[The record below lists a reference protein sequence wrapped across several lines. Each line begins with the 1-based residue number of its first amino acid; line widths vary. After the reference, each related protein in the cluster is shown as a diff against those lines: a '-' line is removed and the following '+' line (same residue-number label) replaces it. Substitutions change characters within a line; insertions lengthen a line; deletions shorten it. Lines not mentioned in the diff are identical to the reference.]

1 MRKVALVSVITRLYF
16 IAALTLSFSHL
27 VHAGHKGGLTW
38 EAWTVPFMIDGIACI
53 GLIMRSAD
61 FASRTRA
68 IGFRVQIVAG
78 LLSLAGNVYAAHN
91 AGTAVFG
98 VATVALFV
106 FSEWLSDQIKS
117 AAAEAAE
124 LAATEAATKKAAAIA
139 KGRATRAHKAA
150 SAPAKKAAATRRRK
164 AEVATLEASLLA

>member
-16 IAALTLSFSHL
+16 IAALVLSFTHL

-38 EAWTVPFMIDGIACI
+38 ESWTIPFMVDGIACI
-53 GLIMRSAD
+53 GLIMRSTD
-61 FASRTRA
+61 FASRTRS
-68 IGFRVQIVAG
+68 IGFRVQVVAG

-98 VATVALFV
+98 IATVALFV

-124 LAATEAATKKAAAIA
+124 LAITEAAAKKAEAIR
-139 KGRATRAHKAA
+139 KGQATRARKAA

-164 AEVATLEASLLA
+164 AEVANLEAAIAI